1 MRASR
6 HPIDDRPREKLSR
19 RGVGSLGDREIL
31 ALVIGH
37 GVAGRSALDIAEALL
52 TDVGGIHGLTR
63 ATVIRLVRAAGIGVA
78 QASRV
83 IAAVELGRRTL
94 CVPLS
99 PRLPLHTPAALGEF
113 LLPRFG
119 AHAVERFGVILL
131 DSRHRLMHVHM
142 VSEGGLDVTVALP
155 RDVFREATLSG
166 AAAVVLF
173 HNHPSGDPE
182 PSHDDLLLT
191 RRLIHAGRIVGID
204 VVDHLILGDTE
215 YCSLR
220 QRKML

>member
-6 HPIDDRPREKLSR
+6 HSIDDRPREKLSR

-37 GVAGRSALDIAEALL
+37 GVAGRSALDIADALL
-52 TDVGGIHGLTR
+52 ADLGGIHGLTR

-83 IAAVELGRRTL
+83 MAAVELGRRTL
-94 CVPLS
+94 CVPVS
-99 PRLPLHTPAALGEF
+99 PRLPLQTPEALGEF
-113 LLPRFG
+113 LLPRYG

-131 DSRHRLMHVHM
+131 DARHRLLHVHM
-142 VSEGGLDVTVALP
+142 VSEGGLDATLALP

-166 AAAVVLF
+166 AAAVVIF

-182 PSHDDLLLT
+182 PSRDDLLLT
-191 RRLIHAGRIVGID
+191 RRLLHAGRIVGID
-204 VVDHLILGDTE
+204 VVDHIILGDTE
-215 YCSLR
+215 YCSIR

>member
-6 HPIDDRPREKLSR
+6 HSIDDRPREKLSR

-94 CVPLS
+94 HVPLA
-99 PRLPLHTPAALGEF
+99 PRLPLQTPAALGEF

-119 AHAVERFGVILL
+119 AHAVERFGVVLL
-131 DSRHRLMHVHM
+131 DARHRLMHVHM
-142 VSEGGLDVTVALP
+142 VSEGGLDVAVAVP
-155 RDVFREATLSG
+155 RDVFREATQSG

-182 PSHDDLLLT
+182 PSRDDLLLT

-220 QRKML
+220 LRKML